1 MASIS
6 SLGLGSG
13 LDLNSILSNLRN
25 AENLPLQAIQQRQTS
40 YTAKLSA
47 YGQLQSALSS
57 LQSASSALMKPAL
70 FQGVNASSSA
80 SGVLSAKAASDADTG
95 SFAVNVTKLA
105 QAQSLAAAGVA
116 STSTAI
122 GNGRVTIE
130 FGTISGVA
138 PDVNGHYNSATFT
151 PDATRTAQS
160 ITIDASNH
168 TLTGIRSA
176 INANSALG
184 VTASIVNDGG
194 ASPYRLVLTSKTT
207 GEKSSMHI
215 TVDDGL
221 GGAGDPAL
229 TSLLAYDATAV
240 TQTQQETST
249 AQDTKAT
256 VNGIA
261 VSSATNSIKDAI
273 AGVTMT
279 LASTGSSTV
288 TVAKDTASVTSAINA
303 FVSAYN
309 GLQNMAASLSAYN
322 VENKSGA
329 ALSGDSTLRNI
340 QVRLRSVLNTP
351 QSSGTMTMLSQA
363 GVSFTKNGTLQVDST
378 KLGKALDTDLD
389 GVMKLFSGVSG
400 SGGFGTQVSS
410 LIDGFNGTNGLLK
423 AAQTGVTSTLKELD
437 KQFSD
442 TQARI
447 NATMERYQTQFS
459 RLDTLVS
466 SMKQTGNYLTQQ
478 FAAMN
483 GTNSK

>member
-13 LDLNSILSNLRN
+13 LDLNSILTSLRN

-57 LQSASSALMKPAL
+57 LQSVASALAKPAL

-80 SGVLSAKAASDADTG
+80 SGVLSAKADSDADTG

-105 QAQSLAAAGVA
+105 QVQSLAATGVA
-116 STSTAI
+116 SASTAI
-122 GNGRVTIE
+122 GDGTVTIE
-130 FGTISGVA
+130 FGTISGGT
-138 PDVNGHYNSATFT
+138 PDGNGHYNSATFT
-151 PDATRTAQS
+151 PDASRTPQS

-184 VTASIVNDGG
+184 VTASIVNDGTG
-194 ASPYRLVLTSKTT
+194 TPYRLVLTSKTT

-215 TVDDGL
+215 TV
-221 GGAGDPAL
+221 AGDPAL
-229 TSLLAYDATAV
+229 ANLLEYDATAV
-240 TQTQQETST
+240 TQNLQETST
-249 AQDTKAT
+249 AQDAKLT

-261 VSSATNSIKDAI
+261 VSSATNSVKDAI
-273 AGVTMT
+273 GGVTMT

-288 TVAKDTASVTSAINA
+288 TVAKDTASVTNAINA

-309 GLQNMAASLSAYN
+309 GLQNTAASLSAYS

-329 ALSGDSTLRNI
+329 ALNGDSTLRNI

-378 KLGKALDTDLD
+378 KLGKALETDLD
-389 GVMKLFSGVSG
+389 GVMELFSGVSG
-400 SGGFGTQVSS
+400 SGGFGRQVSS

-423 AAQTGVTSTLKELD
+423 AAQNGINSTLKELD

-442 TQARI
+442 VEARI
-447 NATMERYQTQFS
+447 NATMARYQAQFS

-466 SMKQTGNYLTQQ
+466 SMNQSGSYLTQQ
-478 FAAMN
+478 FASMS